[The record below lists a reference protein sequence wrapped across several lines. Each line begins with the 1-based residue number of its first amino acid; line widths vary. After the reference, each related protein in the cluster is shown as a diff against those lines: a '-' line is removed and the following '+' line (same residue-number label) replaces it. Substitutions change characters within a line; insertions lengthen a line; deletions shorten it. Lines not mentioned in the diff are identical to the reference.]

1 MKMQKCSVNKGYNLI
16 CVIVNFGLGSD
27 VLKLSKQHGV
37 NGGTIFLGM
46 GTVKSAILEL
56 LELSESRK
64 EIVLM
69 AAEAAIEDNVLEELN
84 KKFKF
89 SKPNHGIAFTTSIKT
104 ILGNTSCGC
113 KIECEGR
120 GVENP
125 MYNLIMAI
133 VERGKAEDAVEAA
146 RDAGARGA
154 TIIHARGSS
163 IHETSKLFAM
173 EIEPEKEI
181 AMIISESTLT
191 EKIAASINERLNMDE
206 PGNGIIFIQGINK
219 TYGLY

>member
-1 MKMQKCSVNKGYNLI
+1 MHNCLENKNFNLI

-37 NGGTIFLGM
+37 TGGTIFLGK

-69 AAEAAIEDNVLEELN
+69 AAEAAIEDTVLEELN
-84 KKFKF
+84 KKLKF
-89 SKPNHGIAFTTSIKT
+89 SKPNHGIAFTTSIKC
-104 ILGNTSCGC
+104 IMGITSCGC
-113 KIECEGR
+113 KIDNESG

-133 VERGKAEDAVEAA
+133 VERGKAEAAVEAA
-146 RDAGARGA
+146 RDAGARGG
-154 TIIHARGSS
+154 TIIHARGSG
-163 IHETSKLFAM
+163 IHETSKIFSI

-181 AMIISESTLT
+181 ALIISESTLA
-191 EKIAASINERLNMDE
+191 EKIASSISDRLNINE
-206 PGNGIIFIQGINK
+206 PGNGVIFIQSINK
-219 TYGLY
+219 VYGLY

>member
-1 MKMQKCSVNKGYNLI
+1 MQKCSVSKEFDLI

-27 VLKLSKQHGV
+27 VLKLSKQHGI
-37 NGGTIFLGM
+37 NGGTIFLGK
-46 GTVKSAILEL
+46 GTVKNAILEL

-69 AAEAAIEDNVLEELN
+69 ASDTAIEDEVLEELN

-89 SKPNHGIAFTTSIKT
+89 SKPNHGIAFTTSIT
-104 ILGNTSCGC
+104 GILGNTSCGC
-113 KIECEGR
+113 KIDNGGR

-133 VERGKAEDAVEAA
+133 VDRGKAETAIEAA
-146 RDAGARGA
+146 RDAGARGG

-163 IHETSKLFAM
+163 IHETSKIFAM

-181 AMIISESTLT
+181 ALIISESTLT
-191 EKIAASINERLNMDE
+191 DKIADSINERLNMSE
-206 PGNGIIFIQGINK
+206 PGNGIIFIQNVNK
-219 TYGLY
+219 VYGLY

>member
-1 MKMQKCSVNKGYNLI
+1 MQNCLENKNFNLI

-37 NGGTIFLGM
+37 TGGTIFLGK

-69 AAEAAIEDNVLEELN
+69 AAEAAIEDTVLEELN
-84 KKFKF
+84 KKLKF
-89 SKPNHGIAFTTSIKT
+89 SKPNHGIAFTTSIKC
-104 ILGNTSCGC
+104 IMGITSCGC
-113 KIECEGR
+113 KIDNESG

-133 VERGKAEDAVEAA
+133 VERGKAEAAIEAA
-146 RDAGARGA
+146 RDAGARGG
-154 TIIHARGSS
+154 TIIHARGSG
-163 IHETSKLFAM
+163 IHETSKIFSI

-181 AMIISESTLT
+181 ALIISESTLSD
-191 EKIAASINERLNMDE
+191 KIASSISDRLNINE
-206 PGNGIIFIQGINK
+206 PGNGVIFIQSINK
-219 TYGLY
+219 VYGLY

>member
-1 MKMQKCSVNKGYNLI
+1 MQNCLENKNFNLI

-37 NGGTIFLGM
+37 TGGTIFLGK

-69 AAEAAIEDNVLEELN
+69 AAEAAIEDTVLEELN
-84 KKFKF
+84 KKLKF
-89 SKPNHGIAFTTSIKT
+89 SKPNHGIAFTTSIKC
-104 ILGNTSCGC
+104 IMGITSCGC
-113 KIECEGR
+113 KIDNESG

-133 VERGKAEDAVEAA
+133 VERGKAEAAVEAA
-146 RDAGARGA
+146 RDAGARGG
-154 TIIHARGSS
+154 TIIHARGSG
-163 IHETSKLFAM
+163 IHETSKIFSI

-181 AMIISESTLT
+181 ALIISESTLA
-191 EKIAASINERLNMDE
+191 EKIASSISDRLNINE
-206 PGNGIIFIQGINK
+206 PGNGVIFIQSINK
-219 TYGLY
+219 VYGLY

>member
-1 MKMQKCSVNKGYNLI
+1 MQNCLENKNFNLI

-37 NGGTIFLGM
+37 TGGTIFLGK

-69 AAEAAIEDNVLEELN
+69 AAEAAIEDTVLEELN
-84 KKFKF
+84 KKLKF
-89 SKPNHGIAFTTSIKT
+89 SKPNHGIAFTTSIKC
-104 ILGNTSCGC
+104 IMGITSCGC
-113 KIECEGR
+113 KIDNESG

-133 VERGKAEDAVEAA
+133 VERGKAEAAIEAA
-146 RDAGARGA
+146 RDAGARGG
-154 TIIHARGSS
+154 TIIHARGSG
-163 IHETSKLFAM
+163 IHETSKIFSI

-181 AMIISESTLT
+181 ALIISESMLA
-191 EKIAASINERLNMDE
+191 EKIASSISDRLNINE
-206 PGNGIIFIQGINK
+206 PGNGVIFIQSINK
-219 TYGLY
+219 VYGLY

>member
-1 MKMQKCSVNKGYNLI
+1 MHNCLENKDYNLI

-37 NGGTIFLGM
+37 TGGTIFLGK

-69 AAEAAIEDNVLEELN
+69 AAEAAIEDTVLEELN
-84 KKFKF
+84 RKFKF
-89 SKPNHGIAFTTSIKT
+89 SKPNHGIAFTTSIKS
-104 ILGNTSCGC
+104 ILGIARCGC
-113 KIECEGR
+113 KIDNVSG
-120 GVENP
+120 GAENP

-133 VERGKAEDAVEAA
+133 VERGKAEAAVEAA
-146 RDAGARGA
+146 RDAGARGG
-154 TIIHARGSS
+154 TIIHARGSG
-163 IHETSKLFAM
+163 IHETSKIFSI

-181 AMIISESTLT
+181 ALIISESTLSD
-191 EKIAASINERLNMDE
+191 KIASSISDRLNINE
-206 PGNGIIFIQGINK
+206 PGNGVIFIQSINK
-219 TYGLY
+219 VYGLY

>member
-1 MKMQKCSVNKGYNLI
+1 MQNCLENKDFNLI

-37 NGGTIFLGM
+37 TGGTIFLGK

-69 AAEAAIEDNVLEELN
+69 AAEAAIEDTVLEELN
-84 KKFKF
+84 KKLKF
-89 SKPNHGIAFTTSIKT
+89 SKPNHGIAFTTSIKC
-104 ILGNTSCGC
+104 IMGITSCGC
-113 KIECEGR
+113 KIDNESG

-133 VERGKAEDAVEAA
+133 VERGKAEAAIEAA
-146 RDAGARGA
+146 RDAGARGG
-154 TIIHARGSS
+154 TIIHARGSG
-163 IHETSKLFAM
+163 IHETSKIFSI

-181 AMIISESTLT
+181 ALIISESMLA
-191 EKIAASINERLNMDE
+191 EKIASSISDRLNINE
-206 PGNGIIFIQGINK
+206 PGNGVIFIQSINK
-219 TYGLY
+219 VYGLY

>member
-1 MKMQKCSVNKGYNLI
+1 MQNCLENKNFNLI

-37 NGGTIFLGM
+37 TGGTIFLGK

-69 AAEAAIEDNVLEELN
+69 AAEAAIEDTVLEELN
-84 KKFKF
+84 KKLKF
-89 SKPNHGIAFTTSIKT
+89 SKPNHGIAFTTSIKS
-104 ILGNTSCGC
+104 ILGITSCGC
-113 KIECEGR
+113 KIDNESG
-120 GVENP
+120 GAENP

-133 VERGKAEDAVEAA
+133 VERGKAEAAVEAA
-146 RDAGARGA
+146 RDAGARGG
-154 TIIHARGSS
+154 TIIHARGSG
-163 IHETSKLFAM
+163 IHETSKIFSI

-181 AMIISESTLT
+181 ALIITESTLSD
-191 EKIAASINERLNMDE
+191 KIASSISDRLNINE
-206 PGNGIIFIQGINK
+206 PGNGVIFIQSINK
-219 TYGLY
+219 VYGLY